1 MQVAIN
7 PSLYG
12 AAQTY
17 AEQRGLNLTMMI
29 EGFLERFINKEKA
42 KTQEQEIPDVV
53 VNLIGASS
61 GQMEG
66 ITPKVARLR
75 TGHSWNVTDEEL
87 KEMRYEYLMEKYK

>member
-12 AAQTY
+12 TAQIY
-17 AEQRGLNLTMMI
+17 AEQKGVNLSVMI
-29 EGFLERFINKEKA
+29 ENFLERFINKEKA
-42 KTQEQEIPDVV
+42 KAKEQEIPDVV
-53 VNLIGASS
+53 SLLGASHE
-61 GQMEG
+61 QIPG

-87 KEMRYEYLMEKYK
+87 KNMRYEYLMEKYK

>member
-1 MQVAIN
+1 MDVAIN

-12 AAQTY
+12 TAQSY
-17 AEQRGLNLTMMI
+17 AEQKGLNLTLMI
-29 EGFLERFINKEKA
+29 ENFLERFIKKEVVKA
-42 KTQEQEIPDVV
+42 KEQELPDVV
-53 VNLIGASS
+53 VSLLGTAH

-87 KEMRYEYLMEKYK
+87 KNMRYEYLLEKYK

>member
-12 AAQTY
+12 TAQIY
-17 AEQRGLNLTMMI
+17 AEQKGVNLSVMI
-29 EGFLERFINKEKA
+29 ENFLERFINKEKA
-42 KTQEQEIPDVV
+42 KAKEQEIPDMVV
-53 VNLIGASS
+53 SLLGASHE
-61 GQMEG
+61 QIPG

-87 KEMRYEYLMEKYK
+87 KNMRYEYLMEKYK